1 MRVLLDECL
10 PRRLARELVG
20 HEVETVPQAGWS
32 GLKNGELLRR
42 AVSRYQALI
51 TIDRLFAV
59 GDPVPEGFTV
69 IALAARS
76 NALEA
81 LRPLVPAVLKAL
93 GQSRGGERVRI
104 G

>member
-1 MRVLLDECL
+1 
-10 PRRLARELVG
+10 LVG

-42 AVSRYQALI
+42 AASRYQALI
-51 TIDRLFAV
+51 TADKHFAA
-59 GDPVPEGFTV
+59 GDPVPEGITL

-81 LRPLVPAVLKAL
+81 LLPLVPATLKAL
-93 GQSRGGERVRI
+93 AEARGGERVRI